1 MIEMATR
8 SGIGALLVIAVL
20 VGCSGG
26 RHLEGIER
34 RPIVGEAVIRD
45 LDDDIETLYLA
56 WHTLDQAHKDI
67 KFLERGLIFDP
78 DDRQLGYVQKAA
90 LYVQD
95 AALRIHNRW
104 EQLAVMH
111 YIRPE
116 IRRDYITLSVNG
128 LTSTADAIDYDLMF
142 MDIYTAFI
150 DNDGVRQAFEQAS
163 DRIQDCLTAMQTLRR
178 KLMPLGN
185 ADDPSLRL

>member
-1 MIEMATR
+1 MIQMAKR
-8 SGIGALLVIAVL
+8 SCIGALLVIAVL

-26 RHLEGIER
+26 HHLERIER

-56 WHTLDQAHKDI
+56 WHALDQVHKDI
-67 KFLERGLIFDP
+67 KFLERGLLFDP

-95 AALRIHNRW
+95 AAVRIHNRW
-104 EQLAVMH
+104 EQLAVMN

-116 IRRDYITLSVNG
+116 MRRDYITLSVNG
-128 LTSTADAIDYDLMF
+128 LTSTADEIDYDLMF
-142 MDIYTAFI
+142 MDIYTSFI
-150 DNDGVRQAFEQAS
+150 DNDGVRQAFERAS
-163 DRIQDCLTAMQTLRR
+163 DRIQACMTAMQTLRR

-185 ADDPSLRL
+185 ADDPSVQL